1 MKGKFQKKN
10 ANILKKKYWRLII
23 ELAAYKSALTMLKKV
38 VRAVVS

>member
-1 MKGKFQKKN
+1 MKGKFQKK
-10 ANILKKKYWRLII
+10 APIFEKKYWRLII

>member
-1 MKGKFQKKN
+1 MKGKFQKKRQYFE
-10 ANILKKKYWRLII
+10 KKYWRLII